1 MWQVCRYQKTF
12 YQEPQVLDSYYMFC
26 YVPVNLTFVKYVYRI
41 VIILFVFCCSM
52 VESCVHSSV
61 CNYFASS
68 RSYYRNSHYVQVQ
81 NLKHDFKPAR
91 FYSHTVIT
99 LSAPGAK
106 YYIITYHHQLLGFWQ
121 QEKKQKVEICRYEY
135 IFQTKKKIVC
145 ELLKV
150 SLISRMNI
158 SVGSS
163 RLNNLNAVFTSNI
176 VSVQQ

>member
-52 VESCVHSSV
+52 VKSCVHSSV
-61 CNYFASS
+61 CNYFANS

-81 NLKHDFKPAR
+81 NLKHDFKAAR

-99 LSAPGAK
+99 LSAPGEN
-106 YYIITYHHQLLGFWQ
+106 YIITYHHQLLGFWQ
-121 QEKKQKVEICRYEY
+121 QEKKQKVEINVGTSTY
-135 IFQTKKKIVC
+135 FKLKKKFV
-145 ELLKV
+145 
-150 SLISRMNI
+150 NY
-158 SVGSS
+158 
-163 RLNNLNAVFTSNI
+163 
-176 VSVQQ
+176 